1 MTEKKFQKINAAH
14 SEIRYWKD
22 ILRNLKKIPTSD
34 FHIRASTVGG
44 DYDNSVSFIIKGDEL
59 IDLITK
65 KLQTAIDEFER
76 L

>member
-14 SEIRYWKD
+14 SEIRYWRD
-22 ILRNLKKIPTSD
+22 VLRNLKDIPTTD
-34 FHIRASTVGG
+34 FHIRASTVGSG
-44 DYDNSVSFIIKGDEL
+44 CDHSVSFIIKGDEL